1 MIRLVFG
8 SIAASLLMIA
18 PVQNVAAKQPSNQ
31 HSFAQFCRDLQAK
44 DDFTANPDEIAEFAT
59 KFATEFAT
67 KTQWRFDRHQL
78 GQRGPATRLQF
89 TFQTDQK
96 MTAKLW
102 TDFHIGQVARNARR
116 DFARRNTPFTI
127 GLYPRLYDDRN
138 TANQLS

>member
-59 KFATEFAT
+59 TNLPQKPNGALIVTSLVSVVP
-67 KTQWRFDRHQL
+67 Q
-78 GQRGPATRLQF
+78 PAC
-89 TFQTDQK
+89 
-96 MTAKLW
+96 
-102 TDFHIGQVARNARR
+102 NS
-116 DFARRNTPFTI
+116 PFKPI
-127 GLYPRLYDDRN
+127 KK
-138 TANQLS
+138 